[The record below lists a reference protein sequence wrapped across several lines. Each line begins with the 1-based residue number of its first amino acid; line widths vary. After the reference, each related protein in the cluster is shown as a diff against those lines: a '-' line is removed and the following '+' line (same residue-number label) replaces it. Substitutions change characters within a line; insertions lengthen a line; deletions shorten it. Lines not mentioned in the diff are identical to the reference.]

1 MDLDFKVENL
11 KNEIY
16 MNQTKCYKKKI
27 HYIMMLD
34 SSGSMNGNRWTD
46 LMSAYKKF
54 VLHLAEN

>member
-11 KNEIY
+11 KNEIF

-34 SSGSMNGNRWTD
+34 SSGSMIGNRWTD
-46 LMSAYKKF
+46 LISAYKKF
-54 VLHLAEN
+54 VLHLTEN